1 MKKFLFLNLVIIT
14 LFFSNSVVAQR
25 QHVPG
30 KERGD
35 ASKRAKAQM
44 EGNRIRTTIF
54 NFCFSGR
61 TGGQFPIS
69 VQTPYEWPKNTG
81 HVYLAL
87 QALLIG
93 GEVTDDSGQT
103 QHIIDVPSYRTSPQ
117 GKSWNIEP
125 VPGYYNEN
133 RSVRSLANSV
143 DPTTWPKF
151 WPDRMNDQIDPGWKG
166 SWDGYFGKN
175 IFNADQEMFYR
186 ASDDNYDRY
195 ANYFPDTTDLTRKG
209 LGLIIDVRALAW
221 SQVLVRD
228 AIYLLHTIKNDGT
241 KDIKKVGV
249 TVWFAD
255 FVGGNGD
262 SQDDISEFDLIED
275 ILWARDSDNRA
286 PDFGNDP
293 VGIVGVSF
301 LETPGNSTDR
311 IDNDGDGEENGP
323 IVTEEMLEGEI
334 PDNLVDDNHN
344 GLIDENKGDIAFD
357 NQKGVEYAD
366 YIDNNGNAEEGA
378 PKVTQAMIDLAARD
392 KWHRWPLMDAKQDS
406 QVWLLEVGPEDLG
419 HAFKDNI
426 DNNGNGEEGS
436 PVVTQAMIDSAAK
449 DAPYYRY
456 KVPGTNIILY
466 DVKQEDLGH
475 KYADGKDNDG
485 NGAIDEFM
493 DEGIDEMV
501 DESRNDGI
509 DNDGD
514 WNPLTDDVGLDGV
527 PNTGDYG
534 EGDGKPTSGAG
545 TGLPG
550 EPNIDVTDVSETDQ
564 IGITNAQKIA
574 AGGLNINSDAQ
585 MWFDFLIP
593 GKFFEPFP
601 VITGDYDLFVS
612 SSFFPLKAGQ
622 TEPISLAVI
631 LANGPMQDPG
641 GKARKAAILRKRVR
655 VQETYNNDYQF
666 ANAPLIPTLTA
677 IPGDNKV
684 TLYWDNVAESSFDR
698 YIAKIGGNGHD
709 FEGYKLYRASD
720 PAFLDAETITNGF
733 GNLQF
738 KKPIA
743 IFDLKDGIT
752 GFDSVG
758 IDGVHYYLGNDS
770 GLKHSFVDST
780 VKNGFKYYYALV
792 SYDFGYPQGGIIP
805 AESPMRISVQEDG
818 SVRLGKNVAVVTPE
832 APSAG
837 YLPPTLGEI
846 QHVSGS
852 STGKIGY
859 EIVDINKIKD
869 GHVYYITFEDTTKV
883 AKKLGA
889 QDTLTTKNFT
899 LVDSTENTILVD
911 RSKNMNYNYEQPI
924 TDGFRLRFKN
934 EERVELNRLTS
945 KWNNENIAPFAFE
958 KFTFISISGEP
969 RPNDYDII
977 FGDVGIDTS
986 TTIELKGSGFDY
998 TFPAK
1003 PVNFKV
1009 YNKSAKKFI
1018 RFGFI
1023 EVDPSGGGD
1032 GKLTAKKAFKD
1043 RIVFIEKNK
1052 KGEDVFTWWF
1062 YLAKDTTG
1070 GFRFPAAGDTAF
1082 VRLKKPFLSSDVYR
1096 FVAKAGRIDK
1106 EKAKL
1111 SLDNIKVVP
1120 NPYSASALWEPQNPY
1135 TSGRGPR
1142 ELHFT
1147 HLPSKCTIRIF
1158 TVDGELVKEIQH
1170 NSPYNDGAEIW
1181 NMLSKDKLSISY
1193 GVYIYQVEAPGIGT
1207 KIGKFAVIK

>member
-1 MKKFLFLNLVIIT
+1 MKKFLVLNLFAALIFGNFI
-14 LFFSNSVVAQR
+14 FAQR
-25 QHVPG
+25 QHIPG

-93 GEVTDDSGQT
+93 GEVVDDSGET

-133 RSVRSLANSV
+133 RATRSLANSV

-151 WPDRMNDQIDPGWKG
+151 WPDRMNDKVDPGWKG

-186 ASDDNYDRY
+186 ASDDDYDRY

-209 LGLIIDVRALAW
+209 LGLLIDVRALAW
-221 SQVLVRD
+221 SQVLVQD

-311 IDNDGDGEENGP
+311 IDNDGDGEANGP
-323 IVTEEMLEGEI
+323 IVTQEMLEGEI
-334 PDNLVDDNHN
+334 PDNLKDDNHN

-357 NQKGVEYAD
+357 TQQGVQYAD
-366 YIDNNGNAEEGA
+366 YIDNNGNAEDGA
-378 PKVTQAMIDLAARD
+378 PKVTQAMIDLAAQD

-406 QVWLLEVGPEDLG
+406 VVWLLEVGPEDLG

-426 DNNGNGEEGS
+426 DNDGDGEDGS

-456 KVPGTNIILY
+456 KVPGTNIMLY
-466 DVKQEDLGH
+466 DLKQEDLGH
-475 KYADGKDNDG
+475 KYADGIDNDG
-485 NGAIDEFM
+485 NGAIDENM

-501 DESRNDGI
+501 DESRSDGI

-631 LANGPMQDPG
+631 LANGPQQDPG

-698 YIAKIGGNGHD
+698 YISKIGGNGHD

-792 SYDFGYPQGGIIP
+792 AYDFGYPEGGIIP

-818 SVRLGKNVAVVTPE
+818 SVKLGKNVVVVTPE

-846 QHVSGS
+846 QHVEGS

-869 GHVYYITFEDTTKV
+869 GHVYYITFEDTTKA

-899 LVDSTENTILVD
+899 LVDSTENRVVID
-911 RSKNMNYNYEQPI
+911 HSKNMDYNYEQPI

-934 EERVELNRLTS
+934 EDRVALNTTTS
-945 KWNNENIAPFAFE
+945 KWSDAKIAPFAFE

-986 TTIELKGSGFDY
+986 TTIRLKGAGFDY
-998 TFPAK
+998 TFPPK
-1003 PVNFKV
+1003 PVNFRV
-1009 YNKSAKKFI
+1009 YNESAKKFI
-1018 RFGFI
+1018 KFGFI
-1023 EVDPSGGGD
+1023 EVDPQGGGD

-1052 KGEDVFTWWF
+1052 NGEDVFTWWF
-1062 YLAKDTTG
+1062 YLAQDTTG
-1070 GFRFPAAGDTAF
+1070 GYRFPQAGDTAY
-1082 VRLKKPFLSSDVYR
+1082 VRLKKPFLSTDVYR
-1096 FVAKAGRIDK
+1096 FVARAGRIDK
-1106 EKAKL
+1106 DKAKQ
-1111 SLDNIKVVP
+1111 SLDKIKVVP

-1147 HLPSKCTIRIF
+1147 HLPAKCTIRIF
-1158 TVDGELVKEIQH
+1158 TVDGELVRELHH

-1181 NMLSKDKLSISY
+1181 DMLSKDKLSISY
-1193 GVYIYQVEAPGIGT
+1193 GIYIYQVEAPGIGT

>member
-1 MKKFLFLNLVIIT
+1 MKKFLIFNLFAALI
-14 LFFSNSVVAQR
+14 LFSSVFAQR
-25 QHVPG
+25 QHIPG

-54 NFCFSGR
+54 NFCLSGR

-81 HVYLAL
+81 HVYLAM

-93 GEVTDDSGQT
+93 GEVVDDSGQT
-103 QHIIDVPSYRTSPQ
+103 QHIIDVPSFRTSPQ

-125 VPGYYNEN
+125 VAGYYNEN
-133 RSVRSLANSV
+133 RSSRSLANSV

-151 WPDRMNDQIDPGWKG
+151 WPDRLNDKVDPGWKG

-195 ANYFPDTTDLTRKG
+195 ANYFPDSTDLTRKG
-209 LGLIIDVRALAW
+209 LGMIIDVRALAW

-228 AIYLLHTIKNDGT
+228 ALYILHTIKNDGT

-262 SQDDISEFDLIED
+262 SQDDISEFDLKED
-275 ILWARDSDNRA
+275 ILWARDTDNRA

-301 LETPGNSTDR
+301 LETPGNATDR

-323 IVTEEMLEGEI
+323 IVTEDMLVGEI
-334 PDNLVDDNHN
+334 PDNLKDDNGN

-357 NQKGVEYAD
+357 TQEGVQYAD
-366 YIDNNGNAEEGA
+366 YIDNNGNAEDGA
-378 PKVTQAMIDLAARD
+378 PKVTQAMIDLAAQD

-406 QVWLLEVGPEDLG
+406 VVWLLEVGPEDLG

-426 DNNGNGEEGS
+426 DNDGDGEDGS

-456 KVPGTNIILY
+456 KVPGTNITLY
-466 DVKQEDLGH
+466 DLKQEDLGH

-485 NGAIDEFM
+485 NGAVDENM

-501 DESRNDGI
+501 DEARNDGI

-631 LANGPMQDPG
+631 LANGPLQDPG
-641 GKARKAAILRKRVR
+641 GKARKAAILRKRIR

-677 IPGDNKV
+677 IAGNNKV
-684 TLYWDNVAESSFDR
+684 TLYWDDVAESSFDR
-698 YIAKIGGNGHD
+698 YISKIGGNGHD

-770 GLKHSFVDST
+770 GIKHSFVDST

-818 SVRLGKNVAVVTPE
+818 SVKLGKNVVVVTPE

-837 YLPPTLGEI
+837 YMPPTLGEI
-846 QHVSGS
+846 QHVKGS

-859 EIVDINKIKD
+859 EIIDINKIKD
-869 GHVYYITFEDTTKV
+869 GHVYYITFQDTIKA

-899 LVDSTENTILVD
+899 LVDSTENRILID
-911 RSKNMNYNYEQPI
+911 RSKNLDFNYEQPI
-924 TDGFRLRFKN
+924 TDGFKLRFKN
-934 EERVELNRLTS
+934 EERVALNTTTS
-945 KWNNENIAPFAFE
+945 KWSDEKIAPFAFE

-969 RPNDYDII
+969 RPNDYNII

-986 TTIELKGSGFDY
+986 TTIRLKGSGFDY

-1018 RFGFI
+1018 KFGFI
-1023 EVDPSGGGD
+1023 EVDPLSGGD
-1032 GKLTAKKAFKD
+1032 GRLTAKKAFKD
-1043 RIVFIEKNK
+1043 RIIFIEKNN
-1052 KGEDVFTWWF
+1052 KGQDVFTWWF
-1062 YLAKDTTG
+1062 YLAQDTTG
-1070 GFRFPAAGDTAF
+1070 GYRFPQAGDTAYI
-1082 VRLKKPFLSSDVYR
+1082 RLKKPFLSTDKYR

-1106 EKAKL
+1106 EKAKID
-1111 SLDNIKVVP
+1111 LDKIKVVP
-1120 NPYSASALWEPQNPY
+1120 NPYAASALWEPQNPY

-1147 HLPSKCTIRIF
+1147 HLPAKCRIRIF
-1158 TVDGELVKEIQH
+1158 TVDGELVKEINH
-1170 NSPYNDGAEIW
+1170 DSPYNDGAEIW
-1181 NMLSKDKLSISY
+1181 DMLSKDKLSISY
-1193 GVYIYQVEAPGIGT
+1193 GIYIYQVEAPGIGT